1 MYFFHKVVGYI
12 TKYDKT
18 RYLELFHSETFDRI
32 YNRIRYR
39 IRLRSNISSVYSDNT
54 TIKIDSDD
62 DLPKNINFA

>member
-1 MYFFHKVVGYI
+1 MYFFHKVDGYI

-18 RYLELFHSETFDRI
+18 RYLALFHSEKFDRI